1 MYYKKQINTLEEA
14 EQLALFLK
22 MSIRQLLRKKR
33 MYDGLLAKRIRR
45 KTGWA
50 AVWPV
55 GLNRIKLLND
65 PRCKSILLN
74 LFCLKEAI
82 RIKRF
87 IQKLNKIRSAFTN

>member
-1 MYYKKQINTLEEA
+1 MYYKKQINTLKEA

-45 KTGWA
+45 KIGWV
-50 AVWPV
+50 VWPV